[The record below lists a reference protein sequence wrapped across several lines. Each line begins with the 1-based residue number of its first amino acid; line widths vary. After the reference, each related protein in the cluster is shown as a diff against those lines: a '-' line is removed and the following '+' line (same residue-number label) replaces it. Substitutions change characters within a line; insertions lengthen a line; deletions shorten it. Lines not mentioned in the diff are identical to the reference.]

1 MPYWEFLRYYAKS
14 RASQRIFGRA
24 TFMFS
29 ILFVCTANICRS
41 PMAMGL
47 LRNMVKNQPDM
58 WTIESAGTWAPEG
71 EPAAQRTQ
79 LVLRELGIDLQ
90 DHLSRQV
97 NRGMLSQFNLIL
109 VMERGHKEAL
119 QIEFPQLA
127 QRVYL
132 LSEMIDANFEIQD
145 PIGMSTSDF
154 MQTRD
159 EISQILTNGFGK
171 ISKLAGDQ

>member
-1 MPYWEFLRYYAKS
+1 
-14 RASQRIFGRA
+14 
-24 TFMFS
+24 MFS

-47 LRNMVKNQPDM
+47 LRNMVKDQADE

-79 LVLRELGIDLQ
+79 MVLRELGIDLQ

-97 NRGMLSQFNLIL
+97 NREMLSQFNLIL

-119 QIEFPQLA
+119 QIEFPQIA
-127 QRVYL
+127 ERVYL
-132 LSEMIDANFEIQD
+132 LSEMVDANFEIQD
-145 PIGMSTSDF
+145 PIGMSSSDF
-154 MQTRD
+154 MLTRA
-159 EISQILTNGFGK
+159 EISQILTTGLDK
-171 ISKLAGDQ
+171 ISKLAGDK

>member
-1 MPYWEFLRYYAKS
+1 
-14 RASQRIFGRA
+14 
-24 TFMFS
+24 MFS

-47 LRNMVKNQPDM
+47 LRNMVKDQADE
-58 WTIESAGTWAPEG
+58 WTIELAGTWAPEG

-79 LVLRELGIDLQ
+79 MVLRELGIDLQ

-97 NRGMLSQFNLIL
+97 NREMLSRFNLIL

-119 QIEFPQLA
+119 QIEFPQIA
-127 QRVYL
+127 ERVYL
-132 LSEMIDANFEIQD
+132 LSEMVDANFEIQD
-145 PIGMSTSDF
+145 PIGMSSSDF
-154 MQTRD
+154 MLTRA
-159 EISQILTNGFGK
+159 EISQILTTGLDK

>member
-1 MPYWEFLRYYAKS
+1 
-14 RASQRIFGRA
+14 
-24 TFMFS
+24 MFS

-47 LRNMVKNQPDM
+47 LRNMVKDQADE

-71 EPAAQRTQ
+71 APAAQRTQ
-79 LVLRELGIDLQ
+79 MVLRELGIDLQ

-97 NRGMLSQFNLIL
+97 NREMLSQFNLIL

-119 QIEFPQLA
+119 QIEFPQIA
-127 QRVYL
+127 ERVYL
-132 LSEMIDANFEIQD
+132 LSEMVDANFEIQD
-145 PIGMSTSDF
+145 PIGMSSSDF
-154 MQTRD
+154 MLTRA
-159 EISQILTNGFGK
+159 EISQILTTGLDK